1 MVLPVGADHLD
12 VLGGDVRLLVAF
24 AQRTLDGALT
34 VRRGAARDAPG
45 AAFGAPQRA
54 MLHHHM
60 RHLAGDGVTTGQQH
74 AGGAVEAPVAA
85 AAVAVDPAVARLMHV
100 LLGRHRTG
108 GGAGHAV
115 GLGGGVVIAA
125 GHVPQVRPFH
135 TQLAGQPPG
144 QRQAQADDAVRIAL
158 DAVDERAAEAFQRKG
173 AGHLQRFAGG
183 NVALDVAVGIIAE
196 MHDGVADAA
205 GHAPGGEVDQA
216 VAGPQLAAVAT
227 HGPEPFA
234 CHVRAVGLAV
244 AFAVEQ
250 EHRVAAQDQRADRG
264 GGQALDCGGGVDAG
278 TVGASAAGIIG
289 IGAVDAGTALAGAI
303 RGRVDWFHGCGH
315 VHAGEIAGDVGGF
328 AACNAGRRGRGR
340 RSGSRDGGRI
350 G

>member
-12 VLGGDVRLLVAF
+12 VLGGDVGLLVAF

-54 MLHHHM
+54 MLHDHM
-60 RHLAGDGVTTGQQH
+60 RHAARRGVPTGQQH
-74 AGGAVEAPVAA
+74 AGGAVESPVAA
-85 AAVAVDPAVARLMHV
+85 AAVAVDPAVARLTHV

-115 GLGGGVVIAA
+115 GLGGGVMVAA

-135 TQLAGQPPG
+135 AQLAGQPPG

-158 DAVDERAAEAFQRKG
+158 DAVDERAAESFQRKG
-173 AGHLQRFAGG
+173 AGHLQRLSGG
-183 NVALDVAVGIIAE
+183 DVALDVTVGIVAE
-196 MHDGVADAA
+196 MHDGVAGAA

-216 VAGPQLAAVAT
+216 VAGPQLATVSA

-234 CHVRAVGLAV
+234 RYVRVVGLAV
-244 AFAVEQ
+244 AFAVE
-250 EHRVAAQDQRADRG
+250 
-264 GGQALDCGGGVDAG
+264 
-278 TVGASAAGIIG
+278 
-289 IGAVDAGTALAGAI
+289 
-303 RGRVDWFHGCGH
+303 
-315 VHAGEIAGDVGGF
+315 
-328 AACNAGRRGRGR
+328 
-340 RSGSRDGGRI
+340 
-350 G
+350 

>member
-12 VLGGDVRLLVAF
+12 VLGSDVGLLVAF
-24 AQRTLDGALT
+24 AQRALDGALA

-54 MLHHHM
+54 MLHDHM
-60 RHLAGDGVTTGQQH
+60 RHAARHCVSAGQQH

-85 AAVAVDPAVARLMHV
+85 AAVAVDPTVARLTHV
-100 LLGRHRTG
+100 LLGRHRTA

-115 GLGGGVVIAA
+115 GFGCGIVIAA

-173 AGHLQRFAGG
+173 AGHLQRLAGG
-183 NVALDVAVGIIAE
+183 DVAFDVTVGIIAE
-196 MHDGVADAA
+196 MHDGVAGAA
-205 GHAPGGEVDQA
+205 GHAPSGEVDQT
-216 VAGPQLAAVAT
+216 VAGPQLAAVAA
-227 HGPEPFA
+227 HGLKPFA
-234 CHVRAVGLAV
+234 CHVRAVGLAM

-250 EHRVAAQDQRADRG
+250 EHRVATQDQRADRG
-264 GGQALDCGGGVDAG
+264 GGQAVDCGGVVDAG

-289 IGAVDAGTALAGAI
+289 IGAVDAGTAPADATCGH
-303 RGRVDWFHGCGH
+303 VDRFHGCGH
-315 VHAGEIAGDVGGF
+315 IHAGEIAGDVGGF
-328 AACNAGRRGRGR
+328 ADCNAGRRGCGR
-340 RSGSRDGGRI
+340 RNGSRDSGQI